1 MSDQKG
7 TGAPTLVR
15 GCLSDLSE
23 GAMQW
28 LGRNLQ
34 FFDPLSPW
42 SPLPVRRSIRAA
54 IELALLC
61 RVWAKLKP
69 ATDVLYEATVLLEKI
84 WARPEFPLLIDMHG
98 GTYADIHK
106 LAYVALAP
114 AGAREDVREAALAR
128 LKADGYLLPLAKS
141 PYRQLEIR
149 YFADMAN
156 AEHGLEPYRDLA
168 GKSLL
173 VRLPA
178 SPVSQKDAYLLTH
191 TVFYLSDFGC
201 CDLDLPADVRDRAE
215 RFTRSMLDFCVR
227 QNLWDLTAELIV
239 ATVVLGGGSVDTPSG
254 QAGIRCLAQAQ
265 LDNGAIPGASAADR
279 ARPSQAAAEFF
290 RKAYHTTLVTALMA
304 LIVG

>member
-128 LKADGYLLPLAKS
+128 LKADCCRWRNHRTGSSKS
-141 PYRQLEIR
+141 DTSRIWRTPNTAWSRTGIWPGR
-149 YFADMAN
+149 AC
-156 AEHGLEPYRDLA
+156 
-168 GKSLL
+168 
-173 VRLPA
+173 
-178 SPVSQKDAYLLTH
+178 SPGFPPRPWART
-191 TVFYLSDFGC
+191 
-201 CDLDLPADVRDRAE
+201 
-215 RFTRSMLDFCVR
+215 TRTC
-227 QNLWDLTAELIV
+227 
-239 ATVVLGGGSVDTPSG
+239 
-254 QAGIRCLAQAQ
+254 
-265 LDNGAIPGASAADR
+265 
-279 ARPSQAAAEFF
+279 
-290 RKAYHTTLVTALMA
+290 
-304 LIVG
+304 